1 MRRML
6 GLLRDDKGSTTVEFA
21 LVGLMFIVA
30 LLFTM
35 GLAQILYYNQK
46 MDLAVA
52 KAARMIIIG
61 NAQNEVHK
69 ENIPPELAAE
79 HTKQA
84 LCLDLPSTVSCD
96 DLIINLYVVDSYYKY
111 INSDQSGLAIP
122 ALTPGIG
129 QFTLGTQGEYQY
141 LQVIYPITFL
151 PSFVTDLIATQATY
165 KGKPAYLLIST
176 AAFRV
181 EQYDVR

>member
-1 MRRML
+1 MRCVP

-21 LVGLMFIVA
+21 LVGLMFIVT

-46 MDLAVA
+46 MDFAVA
-52 KAARMIIIG
+52 KAAREIIVG
-61 NAQNEVHK
+61 NAQKKNL
-69 ENIPPELAAE
+69 PPALAVAAAK
-79 HTKQA
+79 TT
-84 LCLDLPSTVSCD
+84 LGGDLPSAISCD
-96 DLIINLYVVDSYYKY
+96 DLIINLYVVDSSYYNY

-122 ALTPGIG
+122 TLTPGIG
-129 QFTLGTQGEYQY
+129 QFTLGTQGQYQY

-151 PSFVTDLIATQATY
+151 PSFITEMIATQATY
-165 KGKPAYLLIST
+165 KGKPAYLMIST

-181 EQYDVR
+181 EQY